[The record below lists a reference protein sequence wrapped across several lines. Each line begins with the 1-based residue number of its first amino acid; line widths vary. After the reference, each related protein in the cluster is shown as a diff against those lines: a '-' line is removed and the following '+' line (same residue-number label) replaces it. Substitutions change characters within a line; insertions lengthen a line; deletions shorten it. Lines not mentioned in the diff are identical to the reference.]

1 MAPTKQTELL
11 VATKIAKVLGKAT
24 DLTWTV
30 ASLKFPIQNVG
41 GNHLHGALRCR
52 HLNILMT
59 SSSRSNCKVVAVR
72 WFFDTFWSIPMKKT
86 AAAHSVSVI
95 GPLTSGIEFNSPI
108 SRGMLTRSKGY
119 KIVRT
124 TLFWTSFHF
133 FWTWALF
140 MDLTAILLEV
150 ATLLSNLRTLLLDL
164 RTLLLDLALP
174 QTTPS
179 LDRFSKLRLDRN
191 SSGG

>member
-1 MAPTKQTELL
+1 LEH
-11 VATKIAKVLGKAT
+11 
-24 DLTWTV
+24 
-30 ASLKFPIQNVG
+30 S
-41 GNHLHGALRCR
+41 HE
-52 HLNILMT
+52 
-59 SSSRSNCKVVAVR
+59 
-72 WFFDTFWSIPMKKT
+72 KT

-95 GPLTSGIEFNSPI
+95 GLLTSGIEFNSPI
-108 SRGMLTRSKGY
+108 SRGMLTRSKGH

-140 MDLTAILLEV
+140 MDLRAILLEV

>member
-1 MAPTKQTELL
+1 
-11 VATKIAKVLGKAT
+11 
-24 DLTWTV
+24 
-30 ASLKFPIQNVG
+30 
-41 GNHLHGALRCR
+41 
-52 HLNILMT
+52 
-59 SSSRSNCKVVAVR
+59 
-72 WFFDTFWSIPMKKT
+72 
-86 AAAHSVSVI
+86 
-95 GPLTSGIEFNSPI
+95 
-108 SRGMLTRSKGY
+108 
-119 KIVRT
+119 
-124 TLFWTSFHF
+124 
-133 FWTWALF
+133 